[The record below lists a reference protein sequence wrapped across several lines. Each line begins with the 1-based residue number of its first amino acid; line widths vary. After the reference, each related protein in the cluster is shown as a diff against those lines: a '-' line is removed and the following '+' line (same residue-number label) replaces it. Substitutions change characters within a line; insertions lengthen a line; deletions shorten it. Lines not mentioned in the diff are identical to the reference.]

1 MEKNSL
7 LETPVFPAW
16 LSICEAVKAKIP
28 EVQTINQRFYHYTS
42 IDGFMSILQN
52 RDFWISNIR
61 FMNDSQEF
69 ENGKEICKHIVRNKL
84 EVCDSNTKLF
94 LEKILEISESN
105 RSEGVN
111 AISKKDIY
119 ALSFCNDGDILS
131 QWQFYGNNGVAI
143 GFENG
148 FDINSGIVLM
158 NEDQYLE
165 EIALIPPENMMPH
178 DELHLFPYDIIYADS
193 MKKRIIEEI
202 LEIGI
207 NYFQRWGTDVLDM
220 SVAGVSDAL
229 FYYFALM
236 KDGHFSHE
244 NEKRFLYYT
253 DKDNSRVH
261 FRRRG
266 NILLPYKKMKILDC
280 NCRPHE
286 KFPIFDIVIAPSSQA
301 EYVRES
307 IIFFLEK
314 SGYDDLAEKVRISEI
329 PYRG

>member
-1 MEKNSL
+1 MEKNRFF
-7 LETPVFPAW
+7 ENPIFPDW
-16 LSICEAVKAKIP
+16 LSIYMAVKEKIP
-28 EVQTINQRFYHYTS
+28 ELNTINKRFYHYTS

-69 ENGKEICKHIVRNKL
+69 ENGKKICQRIVRDKL
-84 EVCDSNTKLF
+84 EGCDSNTKVF
-94 LEKILEISESN
+94 LEKILEISECN
-105 RSEGVN
+105 RSEGLN

-119 ALSFCNDGDILS
+119 ALSFCDGGDILS

-148 FDINSGIVLM
+148 FDINSGINLM
-158 NEDQYLE
+158 NEDQYLK
-165 EIALIPPENMMPH
+165 EIALIPAENMMPH
-178 DELHLFPYDIIYADS
+178 NGLYLFSYDIIYADD

-207 NYFQRWGTDVLDM
+207 NYFQKWETNVLDM

-236 KDGHFSHE
+236 KDEHFSHE

-253 DKDNSRVH
+253 DKDDSRVY
-261 FRRRG
+261 FRKRG

-280 NCRPHE
+280 NCRPHD

-314 SGYDDLAEKVRISEI
+314 SGYDYLTEKVRISEI